1 MKKMLTAISFALTAS
16 VSFAQDTEQIQVL
29 PKEKKFDHYV
39 GAQVNGLIRQV
50 FNFSDANNP
59 TNNPYLLTYNINFR
73 KSGWGLRVGGGY
85 EKRFVASNDGVTDV
99 ESDINNYQAR
109 LGVEKRFQLSG
120 RWTAGVGIDGIYG
133 NDVNNTT
140 TITTAFDTVTVKSK
154 NSVNTMGGGVMA
166 WLRYSITDN
175 IFIGTETSYYQR
187 YGSNE
192 IKTTITQRQQTFPG
206 TGTVITTTSK
216 KDHDL
221 AEGVISLPVVFY
233 LVVKF

>member
-1 MKKMLTAISFALTAS
+1 MKKMLTAISLALATS
-16 VSFAQDTEQIQVL
+16 VSFAQDTEQIQIL

-50 FNFSDANNP
+50 FNFSNANNP

-73 KSGWGLRVGGGY
+73 KTGWGLRVGGGY
-85 EKRFVASNDGVTDV
+85 EKRFIASNDGVTDV

-120 RWTAGVGIDGIYG
+120 RWTAGVGIDGVYG

-140 TITTAFDTVTVKSK
+140 TVTTAFDTVTVKSK
-154 NSVNTMGGGVMA
+154 TSVNTIGGGVMA
-166 WLRYSITDN
+166 WLRYGITDN

-206 TGTVITTTSK
+206 TGTVTTTTSK